1 MMYHTSFDAH
11 SGSVIIRA
19 ANGLDRPALR
29 RIAERDSQA
38 VPDGELLIVEVDG
51 EAQAAIAI
59 GTGEV
64 IADPFRPTAEL
75 VRMLGLRRAELSG
88 ERRSLGRAEPS
99 PALSARPC

>member
-1 MMYHTSFDAH
+1 MYHSASNH
-11 SGSVIIRA
+11 NPRSVIIRT

-29 RIAERDSQA
+29 RIAERDGQA
-38 VPDGELLIVEVDG
+38 VPGGELLIAVVDG

-59 GTGEV
+59 GTGDV

-75 VRMLGLRRAELSG
+75 VRMLGLRRAELHG
-88 ERRSLGRAEPS
+88 ERRPLGRGVAS